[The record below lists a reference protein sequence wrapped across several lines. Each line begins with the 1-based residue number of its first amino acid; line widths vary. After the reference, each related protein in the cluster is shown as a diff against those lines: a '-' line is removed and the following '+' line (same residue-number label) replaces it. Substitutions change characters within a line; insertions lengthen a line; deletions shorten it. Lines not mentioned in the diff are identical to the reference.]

1 MNFLTNQSAK
11 NALTFLCFF
20 YIIIIILFTYFLFID
35 YRTFKKQKLT
45 QSALETDTFKL

>member
-1 MNFLTNQSAK
+1 MNFFNQPISEK
-11 NALTFLCFF
+11 CINLFVLF